1 MENTSAHSHTS
12 SKSKES
18 TRLAAVLGQGLSDLA
33 RRIMDIGVAVLG
45 LLLLSPLFAAIAVSI
60 RRDLPGPVFYRGP
73 RVGRWGEIFH
83 ILKFRTMYEQ
93 DSSYAGPR
101 VTAQDDPRVTRLGRW
116 LRDTKLNE
124 LPQLWNVFVGEMSLV
139 GPRPED
145 PELASAW
152 TEDVRREL
160 LSVRPGIT
168 SPASVLYRNEEAML
182 TSGKLMENYLGSILP
197 SKLRLDQLYV
207 RNRSILLDLDT
218 IFWTILVLLPKVGA
232 GAPPEDQVFLGPLT
246 RLMRRHVSWFT
257 VDTLVTLGAIA
268 VTGLLW
274 RTMGPLKVG
283 LPRAVGF
290 ALGFALL
297 YSISNAILGMNRINW
312 RRASFSEALDLAPAI
327 GAATLAVLLVNGLW
341 LERPMPVLMV
351 VLAAWMASV
360 GFVVVR
366 YRSRII
372 SGLMLHWLQSSNAVS
387 RAQERV
393 LIVGG
398 GESGQFFAW
407 WLQNDLIGEALRV
420 VGYVDDDLYKQDT
433 RIYGARV
440 LGRCEQIPQLVS
452 QYDVGVILF
461 AIHNIPEGKRRR
473 LLNICHSTPARLAT
487 PPDVLGNLRKIAVVQ
502 GDRLDSSRR
511 LQADQELANHLPAQA
526 DQLDAWLGE
535 LDDLAQHGDLDS
547 ISTRI
552 ADLRSRLQATTD

>member
-1 MENTSAHSHTS
+1 MENTSTHSHS
-12 SKSKES
+12 SNKSKES
-18 TRLAAVLGQGLSDLA
+18 TRWDTVLGRGLSNLA
-33 RRIMDIGVAVLG
+33 MRMLDISVAVLG
-45 LLLLSPLFAAIAVSI
+45 LILLLPLFATIAFWV
-60 RRDLPGPVFYRGP
+60 RRDSPGPVFYRGP
-73 RVGRWGEIFH
+73 RVGRLGEIFY
-83 ILKFRTMYEQ
+83 ILKFRTMYEL
-93 DSSYAGPR
+93 DTSYAGPR
-101 VTAQDDPRVTRLGRW
+101 VTAMDDPRVTRLGHW

-124 LPQLWNVFVGEMSLV
+124 LPQLWNVLVGEMSLV

-145 PELASAW
+145 PELAKAW

-182 TSGKLMENYLGSILP
+182 SSGRLMENYLGSILP

-207 RNRSILLDLDT
+207 RNRSILLNLDT
-218 IFWTILVLLPKVGA
+218 IFWTLLVLLPKVGA
-232 GAPPEDQVFLGPLT
+232 SAPPEEQVFLGPLT

-257 VDTLVTLGAIA
+257 VDSLVTLGAIA

-274 RTMGPLKVG
+274 RTMGPLNVG

-297 YSISNAILGMNRINW
+297 YSISNAVLGMNRINW
-312 RRASFSEALDLAPAI
+312 RRASFSEALELAPAI

-351 VLAAWMASV
+351 ILSAWMASV
-360 GFVVVR
+360 GFVIVR

-372 SGLMLHWLQSSNAVS
+372 SGLMIHWLHTSNAVS

-407 WLQNDLIGEALRV
+407 WLQNDPIGEAVRV

-433 RIYGARV
+433 RIHGARV
-440 LGRCEQIPQLVS
+440 LGRCEQIPQFVS
-452 QYDVGVILF
+452 QYDIGVILF
-461 AIHNIPEGKRRR
+461 AIHNIPEAERRR
-473 LLNICHSTPARLAT
+473 LLNLCHSTPARLAT
-487 PPDVLGNLRKIAVVQ
+487 PPDILGNLRNIAVVR
-502 GDRLDSSRR
+502 GDRQDSPN
-511 LQADQELANHLPAQA
+511 LIQADQELTQHNLARA
-526 DQLDAWLGE
+526 DQLEAWLRE
-535 LDDLAQHGDLDS
+535 LDDLAQHGDLDL
-547 ISTRI
+547 ILTRI
-552 ADLRSRLQATTD
+552 ADLRNQLQATTD